1 MSVIENNYITNTQGP
16 GVWLATNAGD
26 GNKVSNN
33 NIDGVFIGTPGSGL
47 LPGAGVGIL
56 SESNDEDIISGNF
69 ISVVEPTGTS
79 VAVSS
84 NSKITDNNSIK
95 GVMVST
101 GSCVISNNKFG
112 VFFGEFANNC
122 IVTGNEFTDPVNNSS
137 IGTSTVFS
145 NNTLAFE
152 MIIFGVL
159 NQIESNRF
167 TTISQSGGLGVIT
180 STSIQNNRFSTGSG
194 ITLTMENSVFSNN
207 YVSAPSV
214 TINGSAVTFT
224 RNQISNNI
232 FTSGSLSVIESS
244 VVESG
249 TVVNNNV
256 VGSDLRV
263 DSTSAIVSGNS
274 VTSDLLIGVASGNR
288 MTVSNNNCL
297 SITVTNG
304 SHTITGNHVYI
315 GGNIDSPNGE
325 NVISNNTVE
334 GSINADGDS
343 NIISSNNCSGIT
355 NDAGSNNTIHGNT
368 LNGQDIVFTGLT
380 GTGNVVSSN
389 SNVLNINMNTGASC
403 SVNANQCKGNILV
416 NGTEYIIV
424 GNKANQVNDPG
435 LTNTD
440 PDVAQGIIVGNRL
453 AFANPIFGGPGGG
466 SAKDNNP

>member
-1 MSVIENNYITNTQGP
+1 
-16 GVWLATNAGD
+16 
-26 GNKVSNN
+26 
-33 NIDGVFIGTPGSGL
+33 
-47 LPGAGVGIL
+47 
-56 SESNDEDIISGNF
+56 
-69 ISVVEPTGTS
+69 
-79 VAVSS
+79 
-84 NSKITDNNSIK
+84 
-95 GVMVST
+95 MVST